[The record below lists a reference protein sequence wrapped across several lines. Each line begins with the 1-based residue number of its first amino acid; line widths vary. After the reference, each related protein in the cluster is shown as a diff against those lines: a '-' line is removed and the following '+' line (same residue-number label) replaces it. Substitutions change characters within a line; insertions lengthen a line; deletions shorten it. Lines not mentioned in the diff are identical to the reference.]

1 MSSQKVKNDSES
13 SPLQLHS
20 RSNVAFSQFRDVTVG
35 NKRKVSEN
43 ADDFRPG
50 NDKYIID
57 RRKILISM
65 TLRPITC
72 KLKYRT
78 EHNKI

>member
-43 ADDFRPG
+43 ADDFLPG
-50 NDKYIID
+50 NDKYI
-57 RRKILISM
+57 
-65 TLRPITC
+65 
-72 KLKYRT
+72 YRQKENSDFNGFAT
-78 EHNKI
+78 YYL